1 MTVHGS
7 TPLRTLAVVAAVAAT
22 TLTGC
27 GAGGDP
33 SVEKAND
40 LLLTTS
46 FHSSGGTTA
55 FAGGSQELW
64 WDPEQGLRMKAVWD
78 GGSGEMYCKDG
89 ETYTGAA
96 LLADGLKQK
105 GQDVTVPA
113 GMTDVFVTSR
123 APGGCEVYFRI
134 PDAAERTPASDRTT
148 SKGVRTEAF
157 GVSAGTASDM
167 YYVDSDD
174 SRLVELMSYR
184 DGRFSTTEYDSYG
197 EKFSISM
204 PPDGRRMSMDEF
216 RRRVGG

>member
-1 MTVHGS
+1 MAVHGS
-7 TPLRTLAVVAAVAAT
+7 TPLRVLAAVAAVAAT
-22 TLTGC
+22 ALTGC

-40 LLLTTS
+40 LLRTTS

-64 WDPEQGLRMKAVWD
+64 WDPGRGLRMEVTWD
-78 GGSGEMYCKDG
+78 GGSGETYCGDG

-96 LLADGLKQK
+96 LLAAALKRK
-105 GQDVTVPA
+105 GEDVTVPA
-113 GMTDVFVTSR
+113 GMTDVFVRSR
-123 APGGCEVYFRI
+123 APGGCEAYFRI
-134 PDAAERTPASDRTT
+134 PDDAERIPASDRTT
-148 SKGVRTEAF
+148 AEGVRTEAF

-167 YYVDSDD
+167 YYVDGDD

-197 EKFSISM
+197 GKFAIEM
-204 PPDGRRMSMDEF
+204 PPDGRTMSMDEF

>member
-1 MTVHGS
+1 MPVHGS
-7 TPLRTLAVVAAVAAT
+7 APLRTLAAAAVVAAAA
-22 TLTGC
+22 LTGC

-40 LLLTTS
+40 LLRTTS

-64 WDPEQGLRMKAVWD
+64 WDPEQGLRMKAAWN

-89 ETYTGAA
+89 ETYTGAT
-96 LLADGLKQK
+96 LLADALKQK
-105 GQDVTVPA
+105 GEDVTVPA
-113 GMTDVFVTSR
+113 GMSDVFVTSR
-123 APGGCEVYFRI
+123 TPGGCETYFRI
-134 PDAAERTPASDRTT
+134 PDAAERAPASDRTT
-148 SKGVRTEAF
+148 ARGVRTEAF

-167 YYVDSDD
+167 YYVDGDT